1 MSAVATIMGYALRE
15 NLRRRVFGIVL
26 LLTVAFLALFALGVD
41 EAFEEVREFGNF
53 DVETETIA
61 GATLLGLA
69 MFGTL
74 FLGAVL
80 AVFLTLGVVRG
91 DEERGLLQ
99 PLVVRPVGRE
109 TLLLARFL
117 AASSVCAL
125 YVIVVYAVAVVI
137 TGSIGGWWPD
147 SAVLPAVA
155 LAFGVTFLVAVSL
168 LGSVFFSGT
177 ANGIAVFMVFG
188 AGLVGGLLGQIGEG
202 LQSETLQSIG
212 RDVAWALPFEAL
224 YQTALAAL
232 TADTTGVT
240 RIAVNLGP
248 FGGAQDMGLGVWPW
262 SLAYT
267 AAVLA
272 AAAYGFARRDL

>member
-1 MSAVATIMGYALRE
+1 MSAVVTIMGYALRE